1 LLFERGALQEV
12 ILIKSAEELALIRQ
26 ACHIV
31 AQALEAL
38 RAAVAPGVSTKELEA
53 VAEEHIRRKGATPA
67 FKGYRGYPASICT
80 SVNDQV
86 VHGIPAEGVRLKE
99 GDIVSIDLGA
109 CYRGYYGDAAVTL
122 PVGRISPQAQ
132 RLLRV
137 TQEALE
143 LALQEATEGRRV
155 GDISWA
161 IQSHVEKEGFSVV
174 RAFVGHGV
182 GRYLHEEPQVPN
194 FGPPGRGPRLRAGM
208 TLAIEPMVN
217 AGHWGVRILQ
227 DGWTAVTADG
237 TLSAHFEH
245 TVLIRKDGP
254 EVLTKLQ

>member
-1 LLFERGALQEV
+1 
-12 ILIKSAEELALIRQ
+12 
-26 ACHIV
+26 
-31 AQALEAL
+31 
-38 RAAVAPGVSTKELEA
+38 
-53 VAEEHIRRKGATPA
+53 
-67 FKGYRGYPASICT
+67 
-80 SVNDQV
+80 V